1 MSRTITLYVF
11 ISMLLSACVQA
22 PVFKQEGYALI
33 KSNYPIVSLN
43 GAAIEPSYELDLE
56 AGESTVVIVYD
67 SYQYDYSC
75 TFTWTAEAA
84 TAYEVTD
91 QEKSYPLTLYR
102 WVKKNSLWAIRM
114 DPLDPLQCTRDQAG
128 EEINNE
134 TNKE

>member
-1 MSRTITLYVF
+1 MRRRMTLYVF

-22 PVFKQEGYALI
+22 PVFKEQGYALI

-56 AGESTVVIVYD
+56 AGESTIVIIYD
-67 SYQYDYSC
+67 SYQYDYTC
-75 TFTWTAEAA
+75 TFTWVAEEA

-102 WVKKNSLWAIRM
+102 WVRKNSLWAIRM
-114 DPLDPLQCTRDQAG
+114 DPQDPLQCARDQIAK
-128 EEINNE
+128 EINN
-134 TNKE
+134 

>member
-43 GAAIEPSYELDLE
+43 GAAIESSYELDLE

-114 DPLDPLQCTRDQAG
+114 DPLDPLQGTRDLFAK
-128 EEINNE
+128 EIK
-134 TNKE
+134 NKTIRE